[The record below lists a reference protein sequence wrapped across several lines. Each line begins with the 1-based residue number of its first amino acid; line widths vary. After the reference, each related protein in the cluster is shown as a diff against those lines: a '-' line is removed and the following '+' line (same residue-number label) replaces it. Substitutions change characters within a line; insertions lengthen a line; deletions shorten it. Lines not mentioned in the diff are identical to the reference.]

1 MKKIAIIYGTRPEF
15 LKVLPI
21 IFEAKKRNL
30 NFITI
35 NTGQHSNLLN
45 ELENLFDFK
54 PDYNL
59 KVQDVKSSNSELLS
73 NIILRINDIL
83 KKEKFEILNKDI
95 YKIYETN
102 LDEVGKKEFLK
113 FEINFFNS
121 AMTGSHSNS
130 NT

>member
-83 KKEKFEILNKDI
+83 KKE
-95 YKIYETN
+95 
-102 LDEVGKKEFLK
+102 
-113 FEINFFNS
+113 NFTWATSTFVWS
-121 AMTGSHSNS
+121 FSVK
-130 NT
+130 

>member
-59 KVQDVKSSNSELLS
+59 KVQDVNSDNSELLS
-73 NIILRINDIL
+73 KIFCAFSSESLLISVPNISQPYELLAIN
-83 KKEKFEILNKDI
+83 
-95 YKIYETN
+95 
-102 LDEVGKKEFLK
+102 G
-113 FEINFFNS
+113 
-121 AMTGSHSNS
+121 
-130 NT
+130 